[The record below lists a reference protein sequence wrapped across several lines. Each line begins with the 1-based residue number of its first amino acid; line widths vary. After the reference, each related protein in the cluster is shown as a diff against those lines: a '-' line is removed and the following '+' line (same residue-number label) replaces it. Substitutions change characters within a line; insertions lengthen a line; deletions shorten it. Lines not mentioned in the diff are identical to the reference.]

1 VHLAG
6 VLLNRVAG
14 RPHANMVREAIESE
28 LALPVVGYL
37 ERDAALD
44 LPERHLGL
52 IPTLEPGRWAA
63 WLDRARTMVEAT
75 VDLDQVLAI
84 ARSASPLPPVL
95 DDPFALRP
103 RAHAV
108 IAVARD
114 AAFNFLYQDNLDLL
128 RAAGA
133 EIEFFSPLQDAAL
146 PSGTQGI
153 YLCGGFPEVHAAA
166 LAANAAMR
174 ENILAAARDRL
185 PIYAECGGLMYLTE
199 EIVDLENEAHP
210 MVGVLPGRSVM
221 AGQLTLGYRTAT
233 ATQESWLWRK
243 GESVRGHEFHYSTW
257 QGRPA
262 SVPPAYELR
271 REDIDGAVI
280 DNVFA
285 SYVHLHFL
293 AQPAIA
299 ERFVAAAAKER

>member
-1 VHLAG
+1 
-6 VLLNRVAG
+6 
-14 RPHANMVREAIESE
+14 
-28 LALPVVGYL
+28 
-37 ERDAALD
+37 
-44 LPERHLGL
+44 
-52 IPTLEPGRWAA
+52 
-63 WLDRARTMVEAT
+63 MVEAT